1 MNLAGQSRRTTSMIG
16 PRQKIVF
23 GSANGRE
30 AAKCY
35 FVELDV
41 AGRTCAT
48 SATHGSKL
56 VNSCVA
62 YGFHHRLIKPCF
74 DDPFLPQG
82 SNDIEF
88 FHLMTPA
95 CRSVDG

>member
-41 AGRTCAT
+41 AGRICAT
-48 SATHGSKL
+48 SATLCSKL

-62 YGFHHRLIKPCF
+62 YGFHHRLIKTCF

-82 SNDIEF
+82 S
-88 FHLMTPA
+88 MT
-95 CRSVDG
+95 